1 MRDQHKYGAKP
12 VVNPMPQ
19 ARAALHHRLA
29 NNTRS
34 ERTATLG
41 KAAKRINTTNAK
53 AKPANA
59 NRRSVCLCS
68 ARRSSQNESRIR
80 VSAGLSESR
89 LLPVSS
95 LTNHAGNTPTKNG
108 EKASKSDA
116 MAAAARPFAIRP
128 LK

>member
-1 MRDQHKYGAKP
+1 ML
-12 VVNPMPQ
+12 Q
-19 ARAALHHRLA
+19 ASAALHHRLA
-29 NNTRS
+29 NSTRS
-34 ERTATLG
+34 ERTATLD
-41 KAAKRINTTNAK
+41 KK
-53 AKPANA
+53 AKPAEA
-59 NRRSVCLCS
+59 NRRSVCLRS
-68 ARRSSQNESRIR
+68 ARRSSQNESRIG

-108 EKASKSDA
+108 EKASNSDA